1 MTWKS
6 QKQIEAELREEVAVL
21 NKIKKLIKQ
30 RQQQATYN
38 SNGIVWTMP
47 NQSISISVSE
57 LNKIIHNE

>member
-6 QKQIEAELREEVAVL
+6 QKQELNKLKEELAVL
-21 NKIKKLIKQ
+21 NKIKKLIKI

-47 NQSISISVSE
+47 SQSINISVTE